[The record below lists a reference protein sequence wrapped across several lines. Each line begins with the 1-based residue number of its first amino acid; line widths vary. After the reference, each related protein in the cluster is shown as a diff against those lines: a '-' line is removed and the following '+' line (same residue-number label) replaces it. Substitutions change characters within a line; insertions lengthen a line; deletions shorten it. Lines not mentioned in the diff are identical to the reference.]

1 MISTLGDSAR
11 PDRYGVHD
19 LVARWVER
27 RPSATAVRDSR
38 SGASLSYGELWER
51 AGWLAGE
58 LARRGVVPGDLVAVG
73 MDPSIDLVTALL
85 GVLRAGAVYV
95 PLDPH
100 APADRLALVLSE
112 AGSDVVVAGSGE
124 EWARRWAPRLPTGL
138 PRLAVPLAEP
148 AGSGVPDVR
157 AGDHCPAY
165 VSFTSG
171 STGRPKGVVVPHRAV
186 HRLVV
191 DPNYCTIGPDDR
203 VANLS
208 NPAFDA
214 TTFELWSTLTAG
226 ATVVVFPA
234 VTDLP
239 VDDWI
244 ARLADD
250 GITAMFLTTSLFH
263 IIARERPAAFRS
275 VRELLIGGEQL
286 DIGAVRRVLAAEPPT
301 RLINAY
307 GPTEATTFAVTF
319 ECTPENLAEAERVP
333 IGFALQNTTLLV
345 LDGEL
350 APVAPGEVG
359 ELCIGGPAVALGYL
373 GQPELTS
380 EKFVVEPGAG
390 QRVYRTG
397 DLVRRLDSGALE
409 VVGRRDRQVK
419 VRGFRIELEEIEEA
433 AVATGL
439 VESAFVEK
447 VGDGPGATLVG
458 FVLPNGTGEVLS
470 GELRRLLS
478 TRLPAYM
485 LPSRWIVLPEIPLG
499 PTGKADRARMLAL
512 LDADAGEKETIAMD
526 AFGQIWAEVLGV
538 PHVSPRD
545 NFLDLGGNS
554 VRAVQAASRISQR
567 LSLRVEPGDIML
579 AETLGEFGERLHTV
593 EVAPS

>member
-1 MISTLGDSAR
+1 VISAVGDSAH
-11 PDRYGVHD
+11 PDRAGVHD

-27 RPSATAVRDSR
+27 RPSATAVRDSL
-38 SGASLSYGELWER
+38 SGASLTYGELWER

-58 LARRGVVPGDLVAVG
+58 LARRGVLPGDLVAVG
-73 MDPSIDLVTALL
+73 MDPSLDLVTAFLGILL
-85 GVLRAGAVYV
+85 AGAVYV

-100 APADRLALVLSE
+100 APAERLALTLSG
-112 AGSDVVVAGSGE
+112 ARCDVVVVGSGQ
-124 EWARRWAPRLPTGL
+124 EWARRWAGRLPTGL
-138 PRLAVPLAEP
+138 PWLAVPLTEP

-157 AGDHCPAY
+157 AGGHTPAY

-191 DPNYCTIGPDDR
+191 GPNYCSIGPDDR

-239 VDDWI
+239 LDDWI

-250 GITAMFLTTSLFH
+250 GITTMFLTTSLFH
-263 IIARERPAAFRS
+263 TIARERPGAFRS

-286 DIGAVRRVLAAEPPT
+286 DIGAVRRVLAAEPPI
-301 RLINAY
+301 RLVNAY
-307 GPTEATTFAVTF
+307 GPTEATTFAATF
-319 ECTPENLAEAERVP
+319 ECTADSLAEAERVP

-345 LDGEL
+345 LDDRL

-359 ELCIGGPAVALGYL
+359 ELCIGGPGVALGYL
-373 GQPELTS
+373 GQPALTS
-380 EKFVVEPGAG
+380 EKFVLEPGAG
-390 QRVYRTG
+390 HRVYRTG

-458 FVLPNGTGEVLS
+458 FVLANGTGEVS
-470 GELRRLLS
+470 GELRRRLGA
-478 TRLPAYM
+478 RLPAYM
-485 LPSRWIVLPEIPLG
+485 LPSRWIVLPKVPLG

-512 LDADAGEKETIAMD
+512 LEAGAGEKETIVMD
-526 AFGQIWAEVLGV
+526 AVGRIWAMVLGV

-554 VRAVQAASRISQR
+554 VLAVQAASRISQH
-567 LSLRVEPGDIML
+567 LAVRVEPGDIML
-579 AETLGEFGERLHTV
+579 AETLGEFGESLRSA
-593 EVAPS
+593 EVATS

>member
-1 MISTLGDSAR
+1 M
-11 PDRYGVHD
+11 
-19 LVARWVER
+19 
-27 RPSATAVRDSR
+27 
-38 SGASLSYGELWER
+38 
-51 AGWLAGE
+51 
-58 LARRGVVPGDLVAVG
+58 
-73 MDPSIDLVTALL
+73 
-85 GVLRAGAVYV
+85 
-95 PLDPH
+95 
-100 APADRLALVLSE
+100 
-112 AGSDVVVAGSGE
+112 
-124 EWARRWAPRLPTGL
+124 
-138 PRLAVPLAEP
+138 
-148 AGSGVPDVR
+148 
-157 AGDHCPAY
+157 
-165 VSFTSG
+165 
-171 STGRPKGVVVPHRAV
+171 
-186 HRLVV
+186 
-191 DPNYCTIGPDDR
+191 
-203 VANLS
+203 
-208 NPAFDA
+208 
-214 TTFELWSTLTAG
+214 
-226 ATVVVFPA
+226 
-234 VTDLP
+234 
-239 VDDWI
+239 
-244 ARLADD
+244 
-250 GITAMFLTTSLFH
+250 
-263 IIARERPAAFRS
+263 
-275 VRELLIGGEQL
+275 RELLIGGEQL

-333 IGFALQNTTLLV
+333 IGLALQNTTLLV

-350 APVAPGEVG
+350 APVRPARSASCASAGPGWRWATSASRSS
-359 ELCIGGPAVALGYL
+359 PARSSWSSPV
-373 GQPELTS
+373 PDT
-380 EKFVVEPGAG
+380 
-390 QRVYRTG
+390 RVYRTG

-478 TRLPAYM
+478 TKLPAYM

-538 PHVSPRD
+538 PHVSPED

-567 LSLRVEPGDIML
+567 LSMRVEPGDIML
-579 AETLGEFGERLHTV
+579 AETLGEFGERLHTAK
-593 EVAPS
+593 VATS

>member
-1 MISTLGDSAR
+1 MDYSCLCAAARRRFVGSPSRQGDANGDRVANHSRRPASVTSLLDADHRGSDYLGRKLVISTLGDSAR
-11 PDRYGVHD
+11 PDRDGVHH

-27 RPSATAVRDSR
+27 RPSATAVRDSL

-85 GVLRAGAVYV
+85 GILRAGAVYV

-100 APADRLALVLSE
+100 APAERLALVLSE
-112 AGSDVVVAGSGE
+112 ASSDVVVAGSGE

-148 AGSGVPDVR
+148 AGSGVPNVR
-157 AGDHCPAY
+157 AGGHAPAY

-250 GITAMFLTTSLFH
+250 GITTMFLTTSLFDT
-263 IIARERPAAFRS
+263 IARERPGAFRS
-275 VRELLIGGEQL
+275 VRELLVGGEQL
-286 DIGAVRRVLAAEPPT
+286 DIGAVRRVLAAEPPA
-301 RLINAY
+301 RLAQCVRSDR
-307 GPTEATTFAVTF
+307 GDDLRRHLRMHAES
-319 ECTPENLAEAERVP
+319 LADAERVP

-345 LDGEL
+345 LDDEL
-350 APVAPGEVG
+350 APVAHGEVG
-359 ELCIGGPAVALGYL
+359 ELCIGGPGVALGYL

-390 QRVYRTG
+390 H
-397 DLVRRLDSGALE
+397 A
-409 VVGRRDRQVK
+409 
-419 VRGFRIELEEIEEA
+419 
-433 AVATGL
+433 
-439 VESAFVEK
+439 
-447 VGDGPGATLVG
+447 
-458 FVLPNGTGEVLS
+458 
-470 GELRRLLS
+470 
-478 TRLPAYM
+478 
-485 LPSRWIVLPEIPLG
+485 
-499 PTGKADRARMLAL
+499 
-512 LDADAGEKETIAMD
+512 
-526 AFGQIWAEVLGV
+526 GV
-538 PHVSPRD
+538 PDR
-545 NFLDLGGNS
+545 
-554 VRAVQAASRISQR
+554 
-567 LSLRVEPGDIML
+567 
-579 AETLGEFGERLHTV
+579 
-593 EVAPS
+593 